1 VSGARSES
9 RFSFAFSARDL
20 VNTAVFAVIFIV
32 VGYVIGML
40 GVISPLVW
48 LLALPAA
55 VLVNGITFMLFV
67 TRVRHAG
74 MVTLFAAVVALFY
87 LIGGNNLL
95 STASVIAIGAIADL
109 ILAAGRYRSGTAAIW
124 AYTVFGLA
132 YATPFVPLF
141 IDPDGYFATGS
152 WQQMGEEYRQA
163 AQQLL
168 SPAVIG
174 IFVVALAVAALLG
187 ALLGRATLRKH
198 FVKAGL
204 A

>member
-1 VSGARSES
+1 MSGTRTDT
-9 RFSFAFSARDL
+9 RFSLAFSARDL

-32 VGYVIGML
+32 VGYAIGML

-48 LLALPAA
+48 LLALPVA

-74 MVTLFAAVVALFY
+74 MVTLFAVVIALFY
-87 LIGGNNLL
+87 LIGGNNLI
-95 STASVIAIGAIADL
+95 STASVIVIGVIADL
-109 ILAAGRYRSGTAAIW
+109 ILAIGRYRSSIAAIW
-124 AYTVFGLA
+124 SYTVFGLA
-132 YATPFVPLF
+132 YATPFIPLF
-141 IDPDGYFATGS
+141 IDPEGYFATDS
-152 WQQMGEEYRQA
+152 WKQMGEEYRQA
-163 AQQLL
+163 FERLL
-168 SPAVIG
+168 SPTVVT
-174 IFVVALAVAALLG
+174 IFIVALAVAALLG